1 MPSIVEPMQARQPS
15 DRVTGSSDSAPDG
28 PADLLTFVL
37 HRRPYPAAEIISML
51 MHQGLSV
58 TDRPLDEQSLE
69 LVRQLDPFIII
80 IAVETGEERDVEVVR
95 SLRQH
100 SDAYIIMLI
109 RKPDPQAMAQVIEA
123 GADVFV
129 RESDGIAVLEA
140 FVRSFARRDLGAT
153 AHRTPSNV
161 VGDLVLRP
169 AQRLVECQGKSV
181 RLTALEFAIL
191 SALASAPGQV
201 MSPARIL
208 ETAGIADP
216 RPSAVSQLKVH
227 VLRIRRKLR
236 EICPEH
242 EHIVNLRGTG
252 YMLDRID
259 RSD

>member
-1 MPSIVEPMQARQPS
+1 VFE
-15 DRVTGSSDSAPDG
+15 DVNGSLDPTPEAP
-28 PADLLTFVL
+28 PDLLTFVL
-37 HRRPYPAAEIISML
+37 HRRPYPAAELISML

-80 IAVETGEERDVEVVR
+80 LAVESGDERDVEVVR
-95 SLRQH
+95 ILRQY
-100 SDAYIIMLI
+100 SDAYIILLI
-109 RKPDPQAMAQVIEA
+109 RKVEPAALAPVVDA

-140 FVRSFARRDLGAT
+140 FIKSFVRRDGPGQP
-153 AHRTPSNV
+153 HRPQSNV

-201 MSPARIL
+201 MSPASIL
-208 ETAGIADP
+208 EAAGIVDP
-216 RPSAVSQLKVH
+216 PPSAVSQLKVH

-252 YMLDRID
+252 YMLERVN

>member
-1 MPSIVEPMQARQPS
+1 MSSFVEPAQFQRTPLG
-15 DRVTGSSDSAPDG
+15 VNGSMDPAPEA
-28 PADLLTFVL
+28 PADLLAFVL

-51 MHQGLSV
+51 MHQGVSV

-80 IAVETGEERDVEVVR
+80 LAVESGDARDVEVVH

-109 RKPDPQAMAQVIEA
+109 RKPDPQAMAQVVEA

-140 FVRSFARRDLGAT
+140 FVKSFARRDSGGLP
-153 AHRTPSNV
+153 HRTPSNV

-169 AQRLVECQGKSV
+169 AQRLVECQGRSV

-201 MSPARIL
+201 MSPVRIL
-208 ETAGIADP
+208 EAAGITDP

-252 YMLDRID
+252 YMLERLERAD
-259 RSD
+259 